1 MHVGAVSPH
10 RGMAPLD
17 EAERRRHKRRNLLHS
32 ALLLGGMVVIG
43 AVCGWVLFGPDG
55 MVGLAFGMALALA
68 FGQRV
73 SPRLVLRL
81 YSGRPLRPE
90 QAPDLYALLQELCR
104 RAGLERCPSL
114 WYVRSSMLN
123 AFAVG
128 TRDDA
133 AIAVT
138 DGLLRRLSAR
148 ELAGVLAHEL
158 SHIRNND
165 LWLMNLADLVGR
177 MTRAMTFMGL
187 VLLVLGLPL
196 WLAGGGG
203 PPLLLILLLIFAPQ
217 ITLLLQLALSRAR
230 EFDADLDAA
239 GITRDA
245 DGLASA
251 LLKLEHYQRGFF
263 ERLLLPGQRAPEP
276 SLLRTHPPTE
286 QRVARLQALRGRR
299 EPDPPPTRWP
309 ELSGFG
315 WAEARHP
322 PRSRLFGF
330 WY

>member
-1 MHVGAVSPH
+1 MHVGAVSPY
-10 RGMAPLD
+10 RALTPLD

-32 ALLLGGMVVIG
+32 VLLLGGMVLIAGVS
-43 AVCGWVLFGPDG
+43 GWVLFGPDG
-55 MVGLAFGMALALA
+55 MLGLALGMGLVLA

-73 SPRLVLRL
+73 SPRMVLGL
-81 YSGRPLRPE
+81 YSARPLQPE
-90 QAPDLYALLQELCR
+90 QAPDLYRLLQELCR
-104 RAGLERCPSL
+104 RAGLERCPNL
-114 WYVRSSMLN
+114 WYVRTTMLN

-128 TRDDA
+128 SRDDP

-148 ELAGVLAHEL
+148 ELAGVLAHEV

-187 VLLVLGLPL
+187 ILLFLGLPM

-203 PPLLLILLLIFAPQ
+203 PPLLLILLLVLAPQ
-217 ITLLLQLALSRAR
+217 LTLLLQLALSRAR

-245 DGLASA
+245 DGLSSA

-276 SLLRTHPPTE
+276 SILRTHPPTAE
-286 QRVARLQALRGRR
+286 RVARLRSLRGRQ
-299 EPDPPPTRWP
+299 EPDPPVRWP
-309 ELSGFG
+309 ELAGVG
-315 WAEARHP
+315 WPEASHP
-322 PRSRLFGF
+322 PRGRMFGF